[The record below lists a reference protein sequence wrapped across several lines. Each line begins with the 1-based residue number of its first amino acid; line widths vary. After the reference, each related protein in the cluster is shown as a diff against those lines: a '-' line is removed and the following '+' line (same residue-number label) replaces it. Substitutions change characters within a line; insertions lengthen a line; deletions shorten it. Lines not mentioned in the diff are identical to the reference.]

1 MKRKIL
7 GYIFTVFCLV
17 NLAKAQSINAELVF
31 SNLHGIKEVL
41 NMSRN
46 NTVYYEVEG
55 YTIYMANTVGS
66 LDKKGLQKIK
76 RKYKIDENAAEIV
89 DTIFSKSKI
98 LLHTKKLT
106 STVVQN
112 NIYYL
117 TPIENNV
124 RVILLQTLNK
134 RDKQLEKLMVKS
146 ILDDKIPNEVYTS
159 SQVDY
164 IKFAGRIIK
173 LGSVCDWMSAHNLQ
187 CQYQGQMNWA
197 EFRNPEKAEE
207 MIKNQLAVTQSKSIG
222 TTLLQDTVN
231 VLFEGQETT
240 AIRLKYKLKVPKVI
254 TGGSNVLIVYYV
266 ATKVR
271 DKYVACVLSHYT
283 DEALENKLPK
293 LLAEVMSLK

>member
-17 NLAKAQSINAELVF
+17 NLTKAQSINAEQVF

-187 CQYQGQMNWA
+187 CPYQGQMNWA

-222 TTLLQDTVN
+222 TTLLQDTVY